1 MPFGPS
7 PGEQDRN
14 LALFQAKLI
23 ASGGNT
29 PEDPPGE
36 RSERLYK
43 VGFLWTLTLLA
54 VVGVVTWLSDST
66 LATAVVAGLT
76 GGAVLCLLAVKRNAA
91 SREGR
96 VDDVALPPRAQSH

>member
-14 LALFQAKLI
+14 LALFQAELV
-23 ASGGNT
+23 ARGGNGLK
-29 PEDPPGE
+29 DPPGE
-36 RSERLYK
+36 RSDRLRNVAY
-43 VGFLWTLTLLA
+43 LWTLTLLA

-66 LATAVVAGLT
+66 LATVVVAGLT

-91 SREGR
+91 RRERR
-96 VDDVALPPRAQSH
+96 VDEVASPPQARSH